1 VLIGDRKNS
10 SGSKGEDY
18 YITVPKMKLVV
29 AVNSVRL
36 ARKVRES
43 LRIPPTGTRYFTDSS
58 AVLKMLKKES
68 SRF

>member
-1 VLIGDRKNS
+1 
-10 SGSKGEDY
+10 
-18 YITVPKMKLVV
+18 MKLVV